1 MKLGEIGI
9 HIAVFCKSVNEGRF
23 AKVSL
28 CKSGGG
34 AIYKDL

>member
-1 MKLGEIGI
+1 MNPGGIGI
-9 HIAVFCKSVNEGRF
+9 HIAPFCKSVNEGRF